1 MYSSNNYMLEFNNG
15 LIFYSIYL
23 KNMALNMDT
32 DIPIIELADNTPSWD
47 IQWNENTIHIVP
59 GKQDIS
65 YSVERNKIAQ
75 ILYQKYIQSLKKY

>member
-1 MYSSNNYMLEFNNG
+1 MCPKWLHTVIHLDVEYEGITTWHSYADQVQL
-15 LIFYSIYL
+15 L
-23 KNMALNMDT
+23 K
-32 DIPIIELADNTPSWD
+32 SG

-75 ILYQKYIQSLKKY
+75 ILSQKYIQRLKKY